1 MNLTDNFTLEELTY
15 SATANAYNISNKPNK
30 EQIENLKKLAINIL
44 QPIRDKFGVVRLS
57 SGFRSTKLNRK
68 IGGKSNS
75 QHMTGQAA
83 DIGEVKGAKLK
94 DVFKYIKDNLDY
106 DQLLYEIAGGVIW
119 IHVSY
124 VDKDKNRHQAIDN
137 YIVN

>member
-1 MNLTDNFTLEELTY
+1 MNLTKNFTLEELTY
-15 SATANAYNISNKPNK
+15 SATANAYKISNKPNK
-30 EQIENLKKLAINIL
+30 EQIENLKRLAINIL
-44 QPIRDKFGVVRLS
+44 QPIRDKFGVVRIS
-57 SGFRSTKLNRK
+57 SGFRSTELNKK
-68 IGGKSNS
+68 IRGSAKNS

-83 DIGEVKGAKLK
+83 DIGEVKGTKLK

-124 VDKDKNRHQAIDN
+124 VSKEKNRHQAIDN
-137 YIVN
+137 YKA

>member
-1 MNLTDNFTLEELTY
+1 MNLTKNFTLEELTY
-15 SATANAYNISNKPNK
+15 SATANAYKISNKPNT
-30 EQIENLKKLAINIL
+30 EQIENLKRLAINIL
-44 QPIRDKFGVVRLS
+44 QPIRDKFGVVRIS
-57 SGFRSTKLNRK
+57 SGFRSTELNKK
-68 IGGKSNS
+68 IKGSAKNS

-106 DQLLYEIAGGVIW
+106 DQLLYEISGGVIW

-124 VDKDKNRHQAIDN
+124 VSKEKNRHQAIDN
-137 YIVN
+137 YKA